1 MKNNNHPPHFVIQP
15 GIHGL
20 GVFTTIDFLKGQVLF
35 ELTGEILPAPTR
47 TSVQIGVNQHIE
59 DKLAAFMNHSCTPN
73 AFIDRTTSSF
83 IALHDIQAGQEIM
96 FDYNKNED
104 LLSSPFIC
112 ECCGKKI
119 QGASRSLVV

>member
-1 MKNNNHPPHFVIQP
+1 MKNNSHPAHFVVQP

-20 GVFTTIDFLKGQVLF
+20 GVFTLISFLRGQVLF
-35 ELTGEILPAPTR
+35 ELTGDVLNTPTR

-73 AFIDRTTSSF
+73 AILDRATSRF
-83 IALHDIQAGQEIM
+83 IACKDIQAGEEIM

-119 QGASRSLVV
+119 EGASKTLVT